1 MSCKIKISDTFIGDD
16 EPVYVIADMGV
27 NHDNNLSQAFELIDI
42 GAECG
47 VDAVKLQLYYADG
60 LWPKHSK
67 SYSILKTLE
76 TNREWVETLMDRAE
90 KCGVTLL
97 ATSFDHD
104 SVDLMDDFST
114 PVFKWASSEIFDL
127 PLLKYAA
134 QKGKPIIL
142 STGVCDLGD
151 IQKAINVIQEEGNND
166 IILLHCVSSYPTEPK
181 DVHLRMM
188 DTIKSAFHFPTGFS
202 DHSTGIAIP
211 IAAVARGGCVIE
223 KHYTIDRSLKGP
235 DHGFALE
242 PNDLKKMVEGIRDV
256 EKSLGS
262 PVKIAIPNIEDKVHV
277 VRLFASK
284 DIPKGTLVTEEM
296 ITVKRDTYGIS
307 PEFYNI
313 VVGREVKVD
322 IKADYPFTWES
333 I

>member
-104 SVDLMDDFST
+104 SVDLMDRFST

-223 KHYTIDRSLKGP
+223 KHYTLDRKLKGP

-242 PNDLKKMVEGIRDV
+242 PNDLKQMVAGIREV
-256 EKSLGS
+256 EQSLGS
-262 PVKIAIPNIEDKVHV
+262 PVKIPISNVENEEYF
-277 VRLFASK
+277 VRLFSAK
-284 DIPKGTLVTEEM
+284 DIPKGTCLTPEM
-296 ITVKRDTYGIS
+296 ITVKRANTGLL
-307 PEFYNI
+307 PKFYDI
-313 VVGREVKVD
+313 AMGRETKVA
-322 IKADYPFTWES
+322 IKADIPITWDA